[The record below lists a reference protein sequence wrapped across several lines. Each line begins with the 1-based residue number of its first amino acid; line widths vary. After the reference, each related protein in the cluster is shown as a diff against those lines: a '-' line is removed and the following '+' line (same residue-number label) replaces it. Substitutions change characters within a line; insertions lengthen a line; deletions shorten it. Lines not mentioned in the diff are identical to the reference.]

1 MLMLDKFTEIAALID
16 ALKCLHSTESG
27 SRKDENGNS
36 LAEVVEP
43 RKCCVMAWWFTVH
56 LFLATHTHTQK
67 SQPGGILE
75 SCDSERNENICSGIY
90 HSYSKVKR
98 HLRSIIRFFF
108 FLHLTFLL
116 IQ

>member
-36 LAEVVEP
+36 LAELVEP

-56 LFLATHTHTQK
+56 LFLATHTHRNHNLVVFWK
-67 SQPGGILE
+67 AVIVKEMKIFVLE
-75 SCDSERNENICSGIY
+75 YITHIP
-90 HSYSKVKR
+90 K
-98 HLRSIIRFFF
+98 
-108 FLHLTFLL
+108 
-116 IQ
+116 